1 MKQLRK
7 TEWQRG
13 YPIKKNLALCAW
25 VLMGLA
31 GFAGIVSHP
40 KNLPSM
46 AACVLALAGAVLTLP
61 RLFKCYRTT
70 YHSLPALNQYL
81 MKTEQE
87 ALIEHEN
94 FETIPEPLQ
103 RIDFGESAHWLR
115 IHGRYVPKELV
126 LLGGAEVTGNIMNR
140 DTTPMIFLYATGDV
154 VKIDLEV
161 QVSASKIRELN
172 AYLWSCYHIF
182 PGQADRIKI
191 EELCRIC
198 KEVYTEYLKEKEP
211 KRQSEVL
218 KELIEDAQELRE
230 RCIARMPSYLKKV
243 DESAWWNAKTRK
255 KMEQWKTERENP

>member
-191 EELCRIC
+191 EGLCRIC

>member
-1 MKQLRK
+1 MNTKILKQFQSRCS
-7 TEWQRG
+7 G
-13 YPIKKNLALCAW
+13 SILAKARTGF
-25 VLMGLA
+25 GL
-31 GFAGIVSHP
+31 G
-40 KNLPSM
+40 
-46 AACVLALAGAVLTLP
+46 
-61 RLFKCYRTT
+61 
-70 YHSLPALNQYL
+70 
-81 MKTEQE
+81 
-87 ALIEHEN
+87 
-94 FETIPEPLQ
+94 
-103 RIDFGESAHWLR
+103 
-115 IHGRYVPKELV
+115 
-126 LLGGAEVTGNIMNR
+126 
-140 DTTPMIFLYATGDV
+140 
-154 VKIDLEV
+154 V